1 MTDRAKQE
9 NNPEISIIIPSYNS
23 ENHILNCLNS
33 IYTQKTDLKYEVI
46 IIDSSDNDL
55 SPLIKKQFP
64 SVRFYHIE
72 GRVYPGSARNIGVSY
87 SCGKIIAFTDSDC
100 VVSENWLEN
109 IYQSLTKKRKNIV
122 GGSISNGYSSNLIAT
137 GEYLMEFGEFLPEK
151 AKGVVAM
158 IPSCNFGI
166 KKELFEKAKGFPDF
180 ITAEDVMF
188 SNKLNELD
196 EKIYFD
202 SSVNITH
209 FNRRNFFVFL
219 LKQKELGIGSC
230 VLRRTIKIKGHLL
243 TKYRILSLFIP
254 IIRIYTVWRKVLIND
269 FRYLLQLIIT
279 FPFVFVG
286 LLAYGYGFWSGFS
299 VQLKSN

>member
-1 MTDRAKQE
+1 MSIMH
-9 NNPEISIIIPSYNS
+9 NPDISVVIPSYNPGDL
-23 ENHILNCLNS
+23 ILNCLNS
-33 IYTQKTDLKYEVI
+33 IFSQKTDLNYEVL

-55 SPLIKKQFP
+55 SPLIKKHFP
-64 SVRFYHIE
+64 SVRFYHLD
-72 GRVYPGSARNIGVSY
+72 GRVYPGSARNVGVSY
-87 SCGKIIAFTDSDC
+87 ALGVKIAFTDSDC
-100 VVSENWLEN
+100 VVAENWLEN
-109 IYQSLTKKRKNIV
+109 IFQNLSKDGKNIV

-151 AKGVVAM
+151 KEGAVDM

-166 KKELFEKAKGFPDF
+166 KKELFEKAGGFPDF

-188 SNKLNELD
+188 SNKINQLD

-230 VLRRTIKIKGHLL
+230 VLRRTIKIRGHFL
-243 TKYRILSLFIP
+243 TKYRILALLVP
-254 IIRIYTVWRKVLIND
+254 IIRIYTVWKKVLVND
-269 FRYLLQLIIT
+269 LRYILKLVVT
-279 FPFVFVG
+279 FPFMLAG
-286 LLAYGYGFWSGFS
+286 LLAYGYGFWSGFNIQVKPS
-299 VQLKSN
+299 VM